1 MSRNRLMSVLGL
13 LMIASM
19 VLAACGGGTVAT
31 EAPVVT
37 EAPTEV
43 VATEAP
49 TEAPVPT
56 EPPTTRKGGWLD
68 SIVVSVV
75 ASDSAVTQL
84 QAGAIDVYAAG
95 LSSADLKTI
104 QDAGL
109 NYTKQNGLYYDMIFN
124 PAEFT
129 SGEFNPFT
137 NRKIREATNWL
148 VDRDYINQEIYAG
161 GGLAKYL
168 PITTQFPDYADLA
181 DVARELEAKYAYNP
195 DKAKEIITAELEGMG
210 VTVGA
215 DGKFEKD
222 GAPVTLIMLIRTDSD
237 GTRQPL
243 GDYFASQL
251 ESIGFTVDRQYGKS
265 SELGPKWQG
274 TAADGGWHI
283 YTAAWSA
290 TIIDRDQRNQF
301 QEMYLPSSAQ
311 GLDLMVANQADPEFM
326 ELGDKLANAE
336 YNNLDERHDMMVRAL
351 NLALEDSLQL
361 WLIDGKNYSPY
372 NTNVKLTYDLA
383 AGVEGA
389 QVWPYTVRFDGQEGG
404 ELKWA
409 TSDVF
414 TEPWNPVAGSNWAW
428 DQAIIRATQSGDT
441 MNDPFTGLVWPLRIE
456 HADVTVLEGLPVGS
470 TLDWVNLSTA
480 PEIKVPEDAF
490 VDWDATAQKFI
501 TAGEKF
507 PEGLTAKRM
516 SISYY
521 PADLFETVKWH
532 DGSNLSMADIM
543 LQWAMTFDR
552 GKPESKLYDEVY
564 VANFD
569 AFMATFK
576 GLRFTSTDPLTFEL
590 YSDTFSADA
599 ELNVGVAWPTYSF
612 GEGSFPE
619 IAIGNLAEENGELA
633 YSIDKADVAQV
644 EQLNYVGGPSLE
656 ILSKYLDQAIADSY
670 IPFEPML
677 SEYTTPEEAKA
688 RYEALKAF
696 YTEHGH
702 FWQGT
707 GPYMLDKAFPTEKT
721 LTLKHFDDYPD
732 LADRWSGFTE
742 PKLAVAELDGPGQV
756 TIGQEATY
764 DLFVTF
770 KDAPYAQDEIK
781 FVKYLL
787 YNAKGEVVTVG
798 QAEAVADGQYQIVL
812 PADVTSKLEAGSNKL
827 EVAVAPLTVAIPTFT
842 SIEFVTAP

>member
-1 MSRNRLMSVLGL
+1 MSHKRLMSVLGL
-13 LMIASM
+13 LIIASM
-19 VLAACGGGTVAT
+19 ILSACGGASTEAPQGT
-31 EAPVVT
+31 EAPVAAT
-37 EAPTEV
+37 DAPA
-43 VATEAP
+43 ATEAP
-49 TEAPVPT
+49 TAAPS
-56 EPPTTRKGGWLD
+56 TRMGGWLD
-68 SIVVSVV
+68 EIVVSVV
-75 ASDSAVTQL
+75 AKDSAVTQI
-84 QAGAIDVYAAG
+84 QAGAIDVYASG
-95 LSSADLKTI
+95 LSSADLPSI
-104 QDAGL
+104 QEAGL
-109 NYTKQNGLYYDMIFN
+109 NYSKQNGLYYDMIFN

-195 DKAKEIITAELEGMG
+195 EKAKEVITAEMEAMG
-210 VTVGA
+210 ATVNA
-215 DGKFEKD
+215 DGKFEIG
-222 GAPVTLIMLIRTDSD
+222 GAPVVVIFLIRSDSD

-243 GDYFASQL
+243 GDYFAAQL
-251 ESIGFTVDRQYGKS
+251 ESIGFTVDRQYGTS

-290 TIIDRDQRNQF
+290 VIIDRDQRNMF

-311 GLDLMVANQADPEFM
+311 GLDLMVANQADPEFL

-336 YNNLDERHDMMVRAL
+336 YADLAERRAMMVRGL
-351 NLALEDSLQL
+351 ELALEDSLQL

-372 NTNVKLTYDLA
+372 STDVNLTYDLA

-389 QVWPYTVRFDGQEGG
+389 QVWPFTVRFAGQEGG
-404 ELKWA
+404 QLKWA
-409 TSDVF
+409 TGDLF

-441 MNDPFTGLVWPLRIE
+441 MNDPFTGLLWPLRME
-456 HADVTVLEGLPVGS
+456 RAEVTVVDGLPVGV
-470 TLDWVNLSTA
+470 TNDWVSLSFA
-480 PEIKVPEDAF
+480 PEIAVPEDAI
-490 VDWDATAQKFI
+490 VDWDATTQQFI

-507 PEGLTAKRM
+507 PEGQTAKRM
-516 SISYY
+516 SVAYY

-543 LQWAMTFDR
+543 LAWAMTFDR
-552 GKPESKLYDEVY
+552 GKAESALYDEVY
-564 VANFD
+564 VANFE
-569 AFMATFK
+569 AFMSTFK
-576 GLRFTSTDPLTFEL
+576 GFRITSTEPLVFEF

-599 ELNVGVAWPTYSF
+599 ELNVAGTWPTYAF
-612 GEGSFPE
+612 GEGSFAQ
-619 IAIGNLAEENGELA
+619 IAIGNLAESNGELA
-633 YSIDKADVAQV
+633 YSIDKADATEV
-644 EQLNYVGGPSLE
+644 EQMNFVGGPSLE
-656 ILSKYLDQAIADSY
+656 ILAGKLDQAITESY

-677 SEYTTPEEAKA
+677 SQYITKDEAKA

-696 YTEHGH
+696 YDEHGH

-707 GPYMLDKAFPTEKT
+707 GPYILDKAFPTEKT
-721 LTLKHFDDYPD
+721 LTLAHFADYPD

-742 PKLAVAELDGPGQV
+742 PKLATAELDGPGQV
-756 TIGQEATY
+756 TIGDEATF
-764 DLFVTF
+764 DLFVNF
-770 KDAPYAQDEIK
+770 GDAAYPQDEIK
-781 FVKYLL
+781 FVKFLL
-787 YNAKGEVVTVG
+787 CNAKGEVVTVG
-798 QAEAVADGQYQIVL
+798 EATVVADGQYQIVL
-812 PADVTSKLEAGSNKL
+812 PADVTAKLEAGSNKL

>member
-1 MSRNRLMSVLGL
+1 MSHKRLMSVLGL
-13 LMIASM
+13 LIIASM
-19 VLAACGGGTVAT
+19 ILSACGGASTEAPQGTEAPVATDAPAAT
-31 EAPVVT
+31 EAPAA
-37 EAPTEV
+37 APS
-43 VATEAP
+43 
-49 TEAPVPT
+49 
-56 EPPTTRKGGWLD
+56 TRMGGWLD
-68 SIVVSVV
+68 EIVVSVV
-75 ASDSAVTQL
+75 AKDSAVTQI
-84 QAGAIDVYAAG
+84 QAGAIDVYASG
-95 LSSADLKTI
+95 LSSADLPSI
-104 QDAGL
+104 QEAGL
-109 NYTKQNGLYYDMIFN
+109 NYSNQNGLYYDMIYN

-161 GGLAKYL
+161 GGLPKYL

-195 DKAKEIITAELEGMG
+195 EKAKEVITAEMEAMG
-210 VTVGA
+210 ATVNA
-215 DGKFEKD
+215 DGKFEIG
-222 GAPVTLIMLIRTDSD
+222 GAPVVVIFLIRSDSD

-243 GDYFASQL
+243 GDYFAAQL
-251 ESIGFTVDRQYGKS
+251 ESVGFTVDRQYGTS

-290 TIIDRDQRNQF
+290 VIIDRDQRNMF

-311 GLDLMVANQADPEFM
+311 GLDLMVANQADPEFL

-336 YNNLDERHDMMVRAL
+336 YADLAERRAMMVRGL
-351 NLALEDSLQL
+351 ELALEDSLQL

-372 NTNVKLTYDLA
+372 STDVNLTYDLA

-389 QVWPYTVRFDGQEGG
+389 QVWPYTVRFAGQEGG
-404 ELKWA
+404 QLKWA
-409 TSDVF
+409 TGDLF

-441 MNDPFTGLVWPLRIE
+441 MNDPFTGLLWPLRME
-456 HADVTVLEGLPVGS
+456 RAEVTVVDGLPVGV
-470 TLDWVNLSTA
+470 TNDWVSLAFA
-480 PEIKVPEDAF
+480 PEITVPEDAI
-490 VDWDATAQKFI
+490 VDWDATTQQFV

-507 PEGLTAKRM
+507 PEGQTAKRM
-516 SISYY
+516 SVAYY

-543 LQWAMTFDR
+543 LAWAMTFDR
-552 GKPESKLYDEVY
+552 GKEESALYDEVY
-564 VANFD
+564 VANFE
-569 AFMATFK
+569 AFMSTFK
-576 GLRFTSTDPLTFEL
+576 GFRITSTDPLVFEF

-599 ELNVGVAWPTYSF
+599 ELNVAGTWPTYAF
-612 GEGSFPE
+612 GEGSFAQ
-619 IAIGNLAEENGELA
+619 IAIGNLAESNGELA
-633 YSIDKADVAQV
+633 YSIDKADATEV
-644 EQLNYVGGPSLE
+644 EQMNFVGGPSLE
-656 ILSKYLDQAIADSY
+656 ILSGKLDQAIAESY

-677 SEYTTPEEAKA
+677 SQYITKEEAVA

-721 LTLKHFDDYPD
+721 LTLAHFAEYPD

-742 PKLAVAELDGPGQV
+742 PKLATAELDGPGQV
-756 TIGQEATY
+756 TIGDEATF
-764 DLFVTF
+764 DLFVNF
-770 KDAPYAQDEIK
+770 GDAAYPQDEIK
-781 FVKYLL
+781 FVKFLL

-798 QAEAVADGQYQIVL
+798 EATPVADGQYQIVL
-812 PADVTSKLEAGSNKL
+812 PADVTAKLEAGSNKL